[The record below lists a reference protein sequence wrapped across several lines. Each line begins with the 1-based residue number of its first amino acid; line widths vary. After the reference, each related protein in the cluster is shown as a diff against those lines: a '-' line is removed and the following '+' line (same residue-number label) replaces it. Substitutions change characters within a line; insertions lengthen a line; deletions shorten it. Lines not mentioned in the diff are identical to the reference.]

1 LELVEAHTKAV
12 VFGHKEGRAMSSKSY
27 GMICA
32 LSKACE
38 IVEPRWTLP
47 ILDQLWSGY
56 SRFNDIR
63 RAVGNISPAVL
74 SKRLSDMEKAG
85 LIERLED
92 RSRRTVDYV
101 RTQKAIELE
110 PVMNALAIWAQ
121 RNIDAEVALGNSA
134 VSTHMW
140 HFGRNLKTAEFP
152 SHRVVLR
159 FHFADEKGP
168 YPTYWFVVE
177 PGRSVEMCVMVPDF
191 DIDLY
196 VETSNAALLAIGMGR
211 STVARETDAGRLFAT
226 GDPRL
231 LRTMNRWLPRSV
243 YADVDGIRMLP
254 AAQ

>member
-1 LELVEAHTKAV
+1 
-12 VFGHKEGRAMSSKSY
+12 MSYKSY

-63 RAVGNISPAVL
+63 RAVGNVSPAVL
-74 SKRLSDMEKAG
+74 SKRLSEMEKTG

-92 RSRRTVDYV
+92 RAKGTIDYV
-101 RTQKAIELE
+101 RTPKAIALE

-121 RNIDAEVALGNSA
+121 CNIDAEVALGNSTL
-134 VSTHMW
+134 STHMW
-140 HFGRNLKTAEFP
+140 HFCRNLKTSEFP
-152 SHRVVLR
+152 KRRVVLR
-159 FHFADEKGP
+159 FHFTDEIGP

-177 PGRSVEMCVMVPDF
+177 PGRSIEMCVMVPDF

-196 VETSNAALLAIGMGR
+196 VETSNASLLAIGVGR
-211 STVARETDAGRLFAT
+211 STVARETEARRFFAT

-231 LRTMNRWLPRSV
+231 VRTLGGWLPRSA
-243 YADVDGIRMLP
+243 YATVDGIRMLP
-254 AAQ
+254 AAE

>member
-1 LELVEAHTKAV
+1 MT
-12 VFGHKEGRAMSSKSY
+12 SKSY

-38 IVEPRWTLP
+38 VVEPRWTLP

-74 SKRLSDMEKAG
+74 SKRLSDMEKIG

-92 RSRRTVDYV
+92 RARGTVDYV

-121 RNIDAEVALGNSA
+121 RNIEAEVALGSSA
-134 VSTHMW
+134 LSTHMW
-140 HFGRNLKTAEFP
+140 HFGKNLKTSDFP
-152 SHRVVLR
+152 PHRVVLR
-159 FHFADEKGP
+159 FHFTDEKGP
-168 YPTYWFVVE
+168 YPTYWFVIE
-177 PGRSVEMCVMVPDF
+177 QGHSIEMCVLVPDF

-196 VETSNAALLAIGMGR
+196 VETTNASLLAIGMGR
-211 STVARETDAGRLFAT
+211 STVARETAAGRFFVT

-231 LRTMNRWLPRSV
+231 VRTLDQWLPRSF
-243 YADVDGIRMLP
+243 YATVEGTLMLP
-254 AAQ
+254 AAD

>member
-1 LELVEAHTKAV
+1 MTN
-12 VFGHKEGRAMSSKSY
+12 KSY

-32 LSKACE
+32 LSKGCE
-38 IVEPRWTLP
+38 AIEPRWTLP

-92 RSRRTVDYV
+92 RAKGTVDYV

-110 PVMNALAIWAQ
+110 PVMNALAIWSQ

-134 VSTHMW
+134 LSTHMW
-140 HFGRNLKTAEFP
+140 HFSRNLKTRDFP
-152 SHRVVLR
+152 QRRVILR
-159 FHFADEKGP
+159 FHFADEAGP

-177 PGRSVEMCVMVPDF
+177 PGRSTEMCVMVPDF

-196 VETSNAALLAIGMGR
+196 VETSNASLLAIGMGR
-211 STVARETDAGRLFAT
+211 STVARETDAGRFFAT

-231 LRTMNRWLPRSV
+231 VRTLDQWLPRSV
-243 YADVDGIRMLP
+243 YADVEGIRMLP
-254 AAQ
+254 TTE

>member
-1 LELVEAHTKAV
+1 
-12 VFGHKEGRAMSSKSY
+12 MSSKSY

-32 LSKACE
+32 LSKGCE
-38 IVEPRWTLP
+38 VVEPRWTLP

-92 RSRRTVDYV
+92 RAKGTVDYV
-101 RTQKAIELE
+101 RTQKAIALE

-121 RNIDAEVALGNSA
+121 CNIDAEVALGNSTLA
-134 VSTHMW
+134 THMW
-140 HFGRNLKTAEFP
+140 HFSRNLKTSEFP
-152 SHRVVLR
+152 PHRVVLR
-159 FHFADEKGP
+159 FHFTDETGP

-177 PGRSVEMCVMVPDF
+177 PGRSVEMCVLVPDF

-196 VETSNAALLAIGMGR
+196 VETTNASLLAIGIGR

-231 LRTMNRWLPRSV
+231 VRTLDHWLPRSV

-254 AAQ
+254 AAE